1 MKIKILTLGICC
13 LIGLNT
19 EAQSS
24 TNRKMNTARKN
35 LSEAKSDL
43 KKAKSD
49 SIAEYKEFRKE
60 SMNKIVDNEKKIA
73 EMKKKQKVENKE
85 SQTKYDERIN
95 LIERKNISL
104 QRRVDEYKA
113 DGNTNW
119 AVFKKEFNEEMLY
132 LQKTFSR
139 VYDKL

>member
-1 MKIKILTLGICC
+1 MKTKLLILGIC
-13 LIGLNT
+13 LFIEINSQ
-19 EAQSS
+19 AQSS
-24 TNRKMNTARKN
+24 TNRKMKTARKN

-85 SQTKYDERIN
+85 NQAKYDERIN

>member
-1 MKIKILTLGICC
+1 MKTKILTLVLCLFIGI
-13 LIGLNT
+13 NSQ
-19 EAQSS
+19 AQSS

-60 SMNKIVDNEKKIA
+60 SMKKIVANEKKIA

-85 SQTKYDERIN
+85 SQAKYDERIN

-104 QRRVDEYKA
+104 QGRVDEYRA

-119 AVFKKEFNEEMLY
+119 AIFKKEFNEEMLY

>member
-1 MKIKILTLGICC
+1 MYLSLS
-13 LIGLNT
+13 LNT
-19 EAQSS
+19 QGQTS
-24 TNRKMNTARKN
+24 NKKMNSARRN
-35 LSEAKSDL
+35 LIEAKSDL

-49 SIAEYKEFRKE
+49 SIAEYKEFRKV
-60 SMNKIVDNEKKIA
+60 SMNKISENETKIA

-85 SQTKYDERIN
+85 SQAKYDERIN

-104 QRRVDEYKA
+104 QRRVDEYRA

-119 AVFKKEFNEEMLY
+119 AIFKKEFNEEMNY
-132 LQKTFSR
+132 LQKTFAK

>member
-1 MKIKILTLGICC
+1 
-13 LIGLNT
+13 
-19 EAQSS
+19 
-24 TNRKMNTARKN
+24 MNSARKN
-35 LSEAKSDL
+35 LIEAKSDL

-49 SIAEYKEFRKE
+49 SIAEYKEFRKA
-60 SMNKIVDNEKKIA
+60 SMNKISENETKIA

-85 SQTKYDERIN
+85 SQAKYDERIN

-104 QRRVDEYKA
+104 QRRVDEYRA

-119 AVFKKEFNEEMLY
+119 AIFKKEFNEEMNY
-132 LQKTFSR
+132 LQKTFAK

>member
-24 TNRKMNTARKN
+24 TNRKMNNARKN
-35 LSEAKSDL
+35 LSEAKTDL

>member
-1 MKIKILTLGICC
+1 MKKTILTIGISC
-13 LIGLNT
+13 LIGLST
-19 EAQSS
+19 QAQTS
-24 TNRKMNTARKN
+24 NKKMNSARKN
-35 LSEAKSDL
+35 LIEAKSDL

-49 SIAEYKEFRKE
+49 SIAEYKEFRKA
-60 SMNKIVDNEKKIA
+60 SMNKISENETKIA

-85 SQTKYDERIN
+85 SQAKYDERIN

-104 QRRVDEYKA
+104 QRRVDEYRA

-119 AVFKKEFNEEMLY
+119 AIFKKEFNEEMNY
-132 LQKTFSR
+132 LQKTFAK